1 MSNRLTTVALGHYVK
16 EQLVKKCVSTERV
29 ANLLDC
35 KVSDV
40 DMFLRGDAFASFRHF
55 NLCARHQ
62 PDAVASVAHP
72 LPRGGCQRRD
82 IGAGN
87 GGRTRVFNLEG

>member
-1 MSNRLTTVALGHYVK
+1 MFRYDCIALP
-16 EQLVKKCVSTERV
+16 TE
-29 ANLLDC
+29 LI
-35 KVSDV
+35 
-40 DMFLRGDAFASFRHF
+40 FIYF

-62 PDAVASVAHP
+62 PDATAPVVHP

>member
-1 MSNRLTTVALGHYVK
+1 MSIGNSDGGPHVDHAHQFNVVVYGDCDVGVYRNRTDAARLTFQSISIY
-16 EQLVKKCVSTERV
+16 
-29 ANLLDC
+29 
-35 KVSDV
+35 
-40 DMFLRGDAFASFRHF
+40 F

-87 GGRTRVFNLEG
+87 GGRTRVFSLEG